1 MDFAKGYTVKNTR
14 AWPFGGDVSLP
25 LLTLTKVDMALTL
38 QQNKDNATDEFY
50 ILSTYGNFFAHL
62 RAAETL
68 VDKAGGEADKLY
80 AKYGENRAG
89 LTARERGEWAEW
101 VASAKVVTTDT
112 GLRVTAGV
120 FEVTGSRAT
129 SSKVGLDRFWR
140 DLRTHT
146 LHDPVAY
153 KNRELGR
160 YLLLDE
166 VPEPTWYT

>member
-1 MDFAKGYTVKNTR
+1 M
-14 AWPFGGDVSLP
+14 
-25 LLTLTKVDMALTL
+25 
-38 QQNKDNATDEFY
+38 
-50 ILSTYGNFFAHL
+50 LSTYGNFYAHL

-68 VDKAGGEADKLY
+68 TDKAGEETDKIY
-80 AKYGENRAG
+80 AKYGGDLTRRAG
-89 LTARERGEWAEW
+89 LTARERGDLAEW

-129 SSKVGLDRFWR
+129 TSKVGLDRFWR

-166 VPEPTWYT
+166 IPEPTWYT